1 MSEIYMVLE
10 LSEEERNK
18 FEENVDNFI
27 AFTSF
32 AKGFSSEKRAM
43 EQFKKS
49 KNNFLFRIMIPKNKI
64 GNRRSI
70 VNVVHFVCFMV

>member
-1 MSEIYMVLE
+1 MVLE

-32 AKGFSSEKRAM
+32 AKGYSS
-43 EQFKKS
+43 
-49 KNNFLFRIMIPKNKI
+49 
-64 GNRRSI
+64 
-70 VNVVHFVCFMV
+70 